1 MLLIELGLATL
12 LEMGILLD
20 LVTVTF
26 LEMGNTSRFGNS
38 YFFLEM
44 VNSSRFGN
52 RMLQDLVTVTFLI
65 LITFLDFGEITFLDL
80 SNISRFGR
88 SNISRFE

>member
-1 MLLIELGLATL
+1 MGAATL

-52 RMLQDLVTVTFLI
+52 RML
-65 LITFLDFGEITFLDL
+65 
-80 SNISRFGR
+80 
-88 SNISRFE
+88 

>member
-1 MLLIELGLATL
+1 MGLATL

-20 LVTVTF
+20 LVTVKF
-26 LEMGNTSRFGNS
+26 LEMGNT
-38 YFFLEM
+38 
-44 VNSSRFGN
+44 SRFGN

-88 SNISRFE
+88 SNLSRFE